1 MIVFRAPVQENWRV
15 RFNTLEVNYGTFGFI
30 RFRQRRFIK
39 EQWTNWK
46 KFLLK
51 VWTALERSHAWFW
64 GMWNVQLVDWIRRIT
79 VLVDC
84 WGGLPWRGRKRDL
97 GVNRSVVDI
106 RLLKPKSE
114 WPQTQVKSSIVILP
128 APRVDT
134 NENRLV
140 SSVLV
145 FRKDVMRQSVLIH
158 LCTLTSCKI

>member
-1 MIVFRAPVQENWRV
+1 M
-15 RFNTLEVNYGTFGFI
+15 
-30 RFRQRRFIK
+30 
-39 EQWTNWK
+39 
-46 KFLLK
+46 
-51 VWTALERSHAWFW
+51 WTALERSHAWFW

-145 FRKDVMRQSVLIH
+145 FRKDVMKQSVLIL
-158 LCTLTSCKI
+158 LCTLASCEIWVFYTSLRGSKCCYRKTSTSGNSEIGEKNKRMSSFHR